1 MCVCVYVC
9 TRIYIIII
17 KRLLLLVYR
26 MSVKRRIDL
35 NRLTKIYK

>member
-1 MCVCVYVC
+1 MCVYIYVC
-9 TRIYIIII
+9 TRIHIIII